1 MAKKRKKY
9 LVTKDSEA
17 LKCSLVTSPA
27 MESDFVAF
35 NEETPLVEKFAD
47 EKKHMITGVVA
58 IPNKPIFRRNADG
71 EEYDLIFSEEAIEH
85 MAKSYLKNYRN
96 NDVTLQHQEDTD
108 GVFLVE
114 QWIKNDMV
122 YDKSISLGL
131 SKELPIGSWFQTYYV
146 DSNDVWKRI
155 EEGELRGFSLE
166 ATVGLEEFEKQ
177 DNNMNIETN
186 DMGFWNK
193 MKSIL
198 QEVFTSTA
206 LAKQDPPL
214 DEGTEIN
221 QEVEE
226 AKLEKVTMEEE
237 TPPTEPN
244 PEHTEAVEE
253 VKVEDTKEE
262 QTETNPEPTEEPK
275 PNPLEELVK
284 TLTEEIK
291 ALKESNEGLNKK
303 IKELN
308 KQPSAKPIST
318 VGGKGNGGDT
328 YANWRETMRSLI
340 G

>member
-9 LVTKDSEA
+9 LVTSDSEA

-71 EEYDLIFSEEAIEH
+71 EEYDLIFTEDAIEH

-108 GVFLVE
+108 GVYLVE
-114 QWIKNDMV
+114 QWIKTDNV

-155 EEGELRGFSLE
+155 EDGELRGFSLE

-177 DNNMNIETN
+177 NDNNMELETN

-193 MKSIL
+193 MKSVL
-198 QEVFTSTA
+198 QEVFTTTA
-206 LAKQDPPL
+206 LKKQEDVDT
-214 DEGTEIN
+214 DES
-221 QEVEE
+221 E
-226 AKLEKVTMEEE
+226 AQKIEHLEEE
-237 TPPTEPN
+237 TPIVETVTEPT
-244 PEHTEAVEE
+244 PEPIETVEE
-253 VKVEDTKEE
+253 PKVEDTKPQVVEE
-262 QTETNPEPTEEPK
+262 PQKPQEEPK

-284 TLTEEIK
+284 NLTEEIK
-291 ALKESNEGLNKK
+291 SLKESNNSLEKK
-303 IKELN
+303 VKELN
-308 KQPSAKPIST
+308 KQPSTKPLNTNS
-318 VGGKGNGGDT
+318 KPNAADT
-328 YANWRETMRSLI
+328 YSAWRSQMAQML
-340 G
+340 GY